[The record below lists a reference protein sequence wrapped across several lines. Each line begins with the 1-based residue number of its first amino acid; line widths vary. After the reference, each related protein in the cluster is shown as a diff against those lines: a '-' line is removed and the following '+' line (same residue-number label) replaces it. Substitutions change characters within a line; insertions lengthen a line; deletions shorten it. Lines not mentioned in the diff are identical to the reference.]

1 MFYLNRKLAY
11 KVCTVKKIK
20 SPLHSCVLLLLQYPR
35 MSQSVVKV
43 RYESI
48 EEFDALLLQAR
59 NEYCQLIHVT
69 IHQHFQ
75 TANFS
80 LGEISQPMR
89 WTKYDMIVLG
99 LADFPEFVEEGVKI
113 ILRLTK
119 GCNLAWCVVSNRHL
133 ALVLVM
139 TCRAYMHTL
148 HTVPVSIQPSANS
161 CITVMQ
167 NTLLDM
173 LTSERRITSYHYIHV
188 DLYSHNFVE
197 IAKNQLEMPL
207 ILPKHKWRDMLSAA
221 ACALARC
228 NFDSD
233 VCGIILEY
241 VNSYARHGSQRPWF
255 PCTTF

>member
-1 MFYLNRKLAY
+1 
-11 KVCTVKKIK
+11 
-20 SPLHSCVLLLLQYPR
+20 
-35 MSQSVVKV
+35 MSQSAVQV

-59 NEYCQLIHVT
+59 NEYCQLINLT
-69 IHQHFQ
+69 IHRHFQ
-75 TANFS
+75 TANWS
-80 LGEISQPMR
+80 PGELSQPLR

-99 LADFPEFVEEGVKI
+99 LADFPEFIEDGVKI

-119 GCNLAWCVVSNRHL
+119 GCNLAWCVVSNRNL

-148 HTVPVSIQPSANS
+148 HTVPVSIQPTANS

-188 DLYSHNFVE
+188 DLYSYNFVE
-197 IAKNQLEMPL
+197 IGRSQMEIPL
-207 ILPKHKWRDMLSAA
+207 ILPKHKWKELLREA
-221 ACALARC
+221 ACALTHL

-233 VCGIILEY
+233 VCGLILKFMH
-241 VNSYARHGSQRPWF
+241 SYARHGSHRSWLPLTPF
-255 PCTTF
+255 